1 MTKIVTNFDKVLRDI
16 KSKLSNQ
23 SVKSRALA
31 KIANL
36 EVALIKDRTQNKGID
51 YKRRPFAPY
60 SKSYTRAK
68 VKESGHVDLT
78 DTQQMF
84 SALTYRMAKNTA
96 NIFFSRREEN
106 TKAYFHDVAG
116 VGKKKV
122 KRKFFRLSDK
132 EKDLL
137 SSQFAK
143 EYAKS
148 VKLNL
153 R

>member
-1 MTKIVTNFDKVLRDI
+1 MTKVVTNFDKVLKDI
-16 KSKLSNQ
+16 KGKLSDNK
-23 SVKSRALA
+23 VKKRALA
-31 KIANL
+31 KIANF
-36 EVALIKDRTQNKGID
+36 EVAMIRDRTQNRGLD

-78 DTQQMF
+78 DSGNMF
-84 SALTYRMAKNTA
+84 SALTYRLARNSA
-96 NIFFSRREEN
+96 NIFFGRREEN
-106 TKAYFHDVAG
+106 TKAYFHDVEG

-122 KRKFFRLSDK
+122 KRKFFRLSEK

-137 SSQFAK
+137 SSQFTK
-143 EYAKS
+143 EYIKS

>member
-1 MTKIVTNFDKVLRDI
+1 MTKVENNFNNILKDI
-16 KSKLSNQ
+16 KKKLSTK
-23 SVKSRALA
+23 SVKRRALSRLANFEIA
-31 KIANL
+31 K
-36 EVALIKDRTQNKGID
+36 IKDRTQNKGKD
-51 YKRRPFAPY
+51 YKGNPFTPY
-60 SKSYTRAK
+60 SKSYSRAS

-84 SALTYRMAKNTA
+84 SALTYKMTNKSA
-96 NIFFSRREEN
+96 NLFFSRRTEN
-106 TKAYFHDVAG
+106 EKAYFHDVAG

-122 KRKFFRLSDK
+122 KRKFFRLSEK

-137 SSQFAK
+137 SSVFMK

-153 R
+153 K

>member
-84 SALTYRMAKNTA
+84 SALTYRMARNTA

-106 TKAYFHDVAG
+106 TKAYFHDVA
-116 VGKKKV
+116 
-122 KRKFFRLSDK
+122 
-132 EKDLL
+132 
-137 SSQFAK
+137 
-143 EYAKS
+143 
-148 VKLNL
+148 
-153 R
+153 